1 MAAFQLDLPAYLK
14 RVGLDAAAVAS
25 PTAETLAALMLA
37 QSRAHAAATLA
48 LLPLITAASLTRA
61 GAPRPPAAVPTDAL
75 MRWAGEIPFENL
87 DVVLGKQISIEPADI
102 ESTLVLS
109 GRGG

>member
-37 QSRAHAAATLA
+37 QSRAHAGRCHAGWHCNPSPQQPASPA
-48 LLPLITAASLTRA
+48 PARPGHPLLCPLML
-61 GAPRPPAAVPTDAL
+61 
-75 MRWAGEIPFENL
+75 
-87 DVVLGKQISIEPADI
+87 
-102 ESTLVLS
+102 
-109 GRGG
+109 

>member
-48 LLPLITAASLTRA
+48 LLPLPHHSSQPHPRRRAQATRCCA
-61 GAPRPPAAVPTDAL
+61 H
-75 MRWAGEIPFENL
+75 
-87 DVVLGKQISIEPADI
+87 
-102 ESTLVLS
+102 
-109 GRGG
+109 

>member
-48 LLPLITAASLTRA
+48 LLPLITAASSP
-61 GAPRPPAAVPTDAL
+61 APARPGHPLLCPL
-75 MRWAGEIPFENL
+75 ML
-87 DVVLGKQISIEPADI
+87 
-102 ESTLVLS
+102 
-109 GRGG
+109 